1 MEVLQGMTMPKLF
14 SAFLCLFLTM
24 VGLSSHARAA
34 DPSPG
39 APSGQLL
46 QAPESATMVETV
58 KGVGASIGIY
68 SCSNQKDAADKKI
81 IACFFVLTRNDNG
94 QHDYSVEDMIHWRPK
109 LIDNFRVEHK
119 LVQLYILNGRG
130 EQQSTVNLDKGDRVW
145 FGAEFAE
152 GADDIT
158 TARIVWGNGTQL
170 RAPVKRPEQ

>member
-1 MEVLQGMTMPKLF
+1 
-14 SAFLCLFLTM
+14 
-24 VGLSSHARAA
+24 
-34 DPSPG
+34 
-39 APSGQLL
+39 
-46 QAPESATMVETV
+46 MVETV
-58 KGVGASIGIY
+58 KGVGASIGLY

-94 QHDYSVEDMIHWRPK
+94 QHDYSVEDMTRWRPK

-119 LVQLYILNGRG
+119 LVRLYILNGRG

-145 FGAEFAE
+145 FGAEFAD
-152 GADDIT
+152 GAADIT